1 MKKKDKRKGPR
12 STALRKKMSLAQKR
26 RWKKAEEWSPHVED
40 KLAAAQVQYLADQQK
55 YLADITENL
64 GWKMAPEP
72 SLIQSIVV
80 GLKSI
85 LSGMWK

>member
-26 RWKKAEEWSPHVED
+26 RWKKAEEWFPHVED
-40 KLAAAQVQYLADQQK
+40 KIAADQAK
-55 YLADITENL
+55 YASPPFDIT
-64 GWKMAPEP
+64 PDP
-72 SLIQSIVV
+72 SLITSIVV

-85 LSGMWK
+85 LSGLWK